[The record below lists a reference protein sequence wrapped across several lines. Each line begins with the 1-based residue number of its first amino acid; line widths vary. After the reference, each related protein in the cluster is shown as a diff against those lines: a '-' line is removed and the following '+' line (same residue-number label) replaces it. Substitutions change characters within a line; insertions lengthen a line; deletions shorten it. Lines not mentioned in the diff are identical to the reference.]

1 LRTNRPYLPPSLPAW
16 SIAIG
21 GVIRLVIFYAI
32 VPWVLSLVGPR
43 YGWSAGMPS
52 LPNLLGLAITG
63 GGVSLLLWCISLHIT
78 SYSSL
83 SPSDSYPPSLLVGG
97 PYRFS
102 RNPMYIADVAI
113 WLGWA
118 LFYGSIPVL
127 IAALCFAGFLAF
139 VPVPSEE
146 RQLLARFGDEYQ
158 LYKRSVPRWV
168 GRRHR
173 PAP

>member
-1 LRTNRPYLPPSLPAW
+1 
-16 SIAIG
+16 
-21 GVIRLVIFYAI
+21 
-32 VPWVLSLVGPR
+32 
-43 YGWSAGMPS
+43 MPG

-63 GGVSLLLWCISLHIT
+63 GGVFLLLWCIKLHVT
-78 SYSSL
+78 RYSTL
-83 SPSDSYPPSLLVGG
+83 SPVDSYPPFLLVGG

-127 IAALCFAGFLAF
+127 LASLCFAGFLAF
-139 VPVPSEE
+139 VHVPSEE
-146 RQLLARFGDEYQ
+146 RQLLARFSDEYQ
-158 LYKRSVPRWV
+158 LYKSSVPRWV

>member
-1 LRTNRPYLPPSLPAW
+1 MRTIRPYLPPSLPAW
-16 SIAIG
+16 FIAIG

-43 YGWSAGMPS
+43 YGWSAGMPG

-63 GGVSLLLWCISLHIT
+63 GGVFLLLWCINLHIT
-78 SYSSL
+78 RYSTL
-83 SPSDSYPPSLLVGG
+83 SPIETYPPFLLVGG

-127 IAALCFAGFLAF
+127 LASLCFAGFLAF
-139 VPVPSEE
+139 VHVRSEE

-158 LYKRSVPRWV
+158 LYKSSVPRWV